1 MWSGW
6 FLLIVDSK
14 RGGKGVPTICR
25 FSIFGVLFLFF
36 ILFLG
41 FGLVQANYNIFPLG
55 TEKGWSGWYLL
66 IVDSIR
72 GGKGGFLLIVD
83 FQFFGYIFRF
93 VVYFWT
99 FGYIS
104 EFLGIFS

>member
-25 FSIFGVLFLFF
+25 FLILGVLFSFFNLFF
-36 ILFLG
+36 VL
-41 FGLVQANYNIFPLG
+41 GLVQANYHILTLG
-55 TEKGWSGWYLL
+55 TEQGWSGWYLL

-93 VVYFWT
+93 LVYFWT

>member
-1 MWSGW
+1 VDFQ
-6 FLLIVDSK
+6 FLESYFCFLY
-14 RGGKGVPTICR
+14 
-25 FSIFGVLFLFF
+25 FFLFL
-36 ILFLG
+36 
-41 FGLVQANYNIFPLG
+41 GLVQANYNIFPLG
-55 TEKGWSGWYLL
+55 TEKWWSGWYLL
-66 IVDSIR
+66 IVDSIM

-93 VVYFWT
+93 LVYFWT